1 MGIILGEYSE
11 LKTYTLKKRQS
22 IAELR
27 RKRIKE
33 RKKKL
38 VIAIIAGVFAG
49 LIFLNVKGTG
59 KVTLYS
65 FFKQDQVRVTQL
77 MEANRADLKESFF
90 RQFVT

>member
-1 MGIILGEYSE
+1 
-11 LKTYTLKKRQS
+11 LKTYTLKKKQR

-27 RKRIKE
+27 KKRIKE

-49 LIFLNVKGTG
+49 LVFWNVRAGGTG

-65 FFKQDQVRVTQL
+65 FSKWGQVSVTQL
-77 MEANRADLKESFF
+77 MESNRVDLKESFF
-90 RQFVT
+90 RLFVTLEK